1 MQAAPPSP
9 PPGPSGSPTAGLRVL
24 VVDDDEDTADMLEYW
39 LRSEGH
45 EVRTANTGSAAL
57 AVVDRFTPDVVLL
70 DIGLPGM
77 DGYEVA
83 HRLRQRPSLVRT
95 LFVAITGFGQP
106 ADRERTIRAGFHAH
120 LVKPTRL
127 DEIEKIL
134 RMKAASIAKN
144 SGAHDKA

>member
-1 MQAAPPSP
+1 
-9 PPGPSGSPTAGLRVL
+9 
-24 VVDDDEDTADMLEYW
+24 MLEYW

-45 EVRTANTGSAAL
+45 EVRTANSGSAAL
-57 AVVDRFTPDVVLL
+57 AIVDRFTPDVVLL

-83 HRLRQRPSLVRT
+83 HRLRQRPPLVRT

-106 ADRERTIRAGFHAH
+106 ADRERTVRAGFHAH

-134 RMKAASIAKN
+134 QMKAASVAQN
-144 SGAHDKA
+144 SGAHYKA

>member
-1 MQAAPPSP
+1 
-9 PPGPSGSPTAGLRVL
+9 
-24 VVDDDEDTADMLEYW
+24 MLEYW

-45 EVRTANTGSAAL
+45 EARTANSGSAAL
-57 AVVDRFTPDVVLL
+57 ALVDQFTPDVVLL

-83 HRLRQRPSLVRT
+83 HRLRQRPSLGKT

-106 ADRERTIRAGFHAH
+106 ADRERTVRAGFHAH

-134 RMKAASIAKN
+134 RMKAASLAKN
-144 SGAHDKA
+144 SEVHGKA